1 MKESVDKSALFKSG
15 LQYPG
20 YIFFSKVQNRGWLR
34 TIAAK
39 FFACLSP
46 FKCLSLFFFFFL
58 SLVQS
63 KLIDELSAEKERRLS
78 QF

>member
-34 TIAAK
+34 TIAVK
-39 FFACLSP
+39 VFACLSP
-46 FKCLSLFFFFFL
+46 FKCLSLFFFL

>member
-46 FKCLSLFFFFFL
+46 FKCLSLFFFFL

>member
-39 FFACLSP
+39 FFASLSP
-46 FKCLSLFFFFFL
+46 FKCLSLFFFFL

-63 KLIDELSAEKERRLS
+63 KLIDELSPEKERRLS